1 MKAELGQARHVM
13 DMISLAN
20 VSETDR
26 ARYIFDQL
34 DIDSELRHLIPVRQ
48 SIARRD
54 LVVVAAV

>member
-1 MKAELGQARHVM
+1 
-13 DMISLAN
+13 

-34 DIDSELRHLIPVRQ
+34 DIDSELLLTGVRIPARK

-54 LVVVAAV
+54 LVAAV